1 MNSGTDSKKALP
13 DIRQNLLQ
21 IVIVLFLL
29 IGTALLI
36 FTHTYGIYTNNILYS
51 ERLNQMQEVT
61 EQLFNGLEDVVENQW
76 YNAEIQKRRI
86 CIEPPATM
94 EQFLDFLDKQ
104 ADLSKFEQMGTEL
117 IAVDSRGHYYTQ
129 DGAQGLL
136 PEIELLDDEP
146 EQINFVSSSATKE
159 LTQMFFLYR
168 LDEPLQIQD
177 ASGTTKII
185 YYGIARDMTELNQYF
200 RCDAYSGKNAI
211 YVLDEHGTKLFSGEN
226 GNTLLEGFNA
236 YTILQNMEYLHG
248 STFEATLDTL
258 KQAGMAYSNAVLN
271 GEECYYALYQMK
283 NAAWVL
289 LFFVPSRYV
298 AVNTVTLM
306 NSSSKTILIFAVAM
320 LVVSSASIFVIMQM
334 QQRHERMAEMQ
345 SRQALERVNSD
356 LEQSNKELARTQNA
370 ATEALHAA
378 ETANKAKTDF
388 LANMSHDIRTP
399 MNAIVGLTNLMEN
412 ELDDKERLLDHLEK
426 LRASSQHLL
435 NLINDILDMNK
446 IESGAKTLNIT
457 EVNLAAQ
464 VAQLESVFRQQTADR
479 NQTFTIQTTHL
490 EHENVMC
497 DEVSLNRVLN
507 NIISNSIKYTPEGGH
522 ILLEIEEIPREGH
535 YARYKFVVQ
544 DDGIGMS
551 SEYLKHIY
559 EPFTR
564 EESSLTNKVQGT
576 GLGMAI
582 TRSIISQMGGSIHVE
597 SEQGKGSRFEIMLDF
612 KINEEAD
619 KNTTKLRILLIQCSE
634 ATSVRIRDAA
644 KNKPIELEFAAQF
657 QDALELLRKNEYDVV
672 LLSLKD
678 PELKERVAQMR
689 QVASAGTMIL
699 GAAAA
704 QRTEVANLLPEVG
717 VDGFIP
723 LPFFLSNL
731 EAELDHVKEAQKNA
745 AVEQNVSPLK
755 GMRFLCAE
763 DNEINSEV
771 LTAIL
776 EMSGASCKI
785 YPNGAE
791 IVKAFE
797 TVQPGD
803 YDMIL
808 MDVQMPIMDGLDA
821 TRAIRSGKNPLG
833 RTIPIL
839 AMTANA
845 FTEDMEKS
853 KEAGMDEHLSKPVDI
868 AALEQAVRKYI
879 VTPPENK

>member
-1 MNSGTDSKKALP
+1 MESLKKKTRFDTNSQMVLVFTILVFLVALS
-13 DIRQNLLQ
+13 
-21 IVIVLFLL
+21 VSLFLK
-29 IGTALLI
+29 
-36 FTHTYGIYTNNILYS
+36 FYNNYNENVLYE

-61 EQLFNGLEDVVENQW
+61 EQLFSGLEDVVKVQW
-76 YNAEIQKRRI
+76 EKAKYQCNYLNDANPETVDELVAI
-86 CIEPPATM
+86 M
-94 EQFLDFLDKQ
+94 SKQ
-104 ADLSKFEQMGTEL
+104 AVLNEL
-117 IAVDSRGHYYTQ
+117 EDGSEIIAIDTQGRYYTQ
-129 DGAQGLL
+129 TGKQGLIADMSYL
-136 PEIELLDDEP
+136 EGRP
-146 EQINFVSSSATKE
+146 EQISYVFNEMTTSG
-159 LTQMFFLYR
+159 TQMLFLYR
-168 LDEPLQIQD
+168 LDQPFSLRDENQ
-177 ASGTTKII
+177 TCEII
-185 YYGIARDMTELNQYF
+185 YYGLALNMNELNPYF
-200 RCDAYSGKNAI
+200 DCRAYNSNNST
-211 YVLDEHGTKLFSGEN
+211 YVVNTKGLKLFSGNN
-226 GNTLLEGFNA
+226 GKDLLAGFNVFSV
-236 YTILQNMEYLHG
+236 LRNMSYLHDT
-248 STFEATLDTL
+248 SFDETLNILHTQGL
-258 KQAGMAYSNAVLN
+258 AYSNAILN
-271 GEECYYALYQMK
+271 GEEYYYALYQME
-283 NAAWVL
+283 NSEWILVFL
-289 LFFVPSRYV
+289 VPSSCV
-298 AVNTVTLM
+298 AVNTVQLV
-306 NSSSKTILIFAVAM
+306 KTAAKMLLVFAVVM
-320 LVVSSASIFVIMQM
+320 TVVCVALIYCVLMV
-334 QQRHERMAEMQ
+334 QQRRMLRIAEDTN
-345 SRQALERVNSD
+345 AVLER
-356 LEQSNKELARTQNA
+356 SNKELERTQNA

-426 LRASSQHLL
+426 LKASSQHLL
-435 NLINDILDMNK
+435 NLINDILDMNR
-446 IESGAKTLNIT
+446 IESGTKALNIT

-464 VAQLESVFRQQTADR
+464 VAQLENVFRQQTASR

-490 EHENVMC
+490 EHEYVMC

-507 NIISNSIKYTPEGGH
+507 NIISNSIKYTPTGGH

-551 SEYLKHIY
+551 PEYLKHIY

-582 TRSIISQMGGSIHVE
+582 ARTLINQMGGSIHVE

-619 KNTTKLRILLIQCSE
+619 RNTHKLRILLVQCSD
-634 ATSVRIRDAA
+634 ATSVRIQDAV
-644 KNKPIELEFAAQF
+644 KNKPIVLESAAQF
-657 QDALELLRKNEYDVV
+657 QDALELLRENEYDAV

-678 PELKERVAQMR
+678 PELKDRVGQMR
-689 QVASAGTMIL
+689 QVAAMGTAIL
-699 GAAAA
+699 GVAAM
-704 QRTEVANLLPEVG
+704 QRTEAAPLLAEAG
-717 VDGFIP
+717 VDGFVP

-731 EAELDHVKEAQKNA
+731 ETELDHIKEERENVAK
-745 AVEQNVSPLK
+745 EQNVSPLN

-808 MDVQMPIMDGLDA
+808 MDVQMPVMDGLEA
-821 TRAIRSGKNPLG
+821 TRAIRNGENPLG

-845 FTEDMEKS
+845 FAEDVEKS

-879 VTPPENK
+879 VTPPRNKQR